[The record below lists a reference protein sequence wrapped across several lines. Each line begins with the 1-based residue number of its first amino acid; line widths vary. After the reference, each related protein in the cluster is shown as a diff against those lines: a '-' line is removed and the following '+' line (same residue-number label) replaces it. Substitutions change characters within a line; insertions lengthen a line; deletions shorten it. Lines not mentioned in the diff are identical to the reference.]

1 MIMKIFIQAT
11 VIVAAVT
18 AAHVPVRRADIPNGF
33 HLWANMTY
41 PDLPP
46 EFGPD
51 VQGQELSYVS
61 KADCLAEIVL
71 APAGQGSIF
80 RTNDDTVGVAHL
92 GDESSPSAGMVIT
105 PGGTATVPSPNTV
118 ELSCSGGTHGVIVT
132 ADGLGYPKEA
142 SPNGGFMACKRENAV
157 ALSFFRAG
165 QRPLLGCSV
174 VQLLPIY

>member
-1 MIMKIFIQAT
+1 MIMKSFIQA
-11 VIVAAVT
+11 IFFAAAVT
-18 AAHVPVRRADIPNGF
+18 AAHVPVRRADTPNGF
-33 HLWANMTY
+33 RLWANMTY

-46 EFGPD
+46 EFGPN
-51 VQGQELSYVS
+51 VQ
-61 KADCLAEIVL
+61 ADCLAEIVL
-71 APAGQGSIF
+71 VPAGQGSIF
-80 RTNDDTVGVAHL
+80 RTDDDTVGVAHL
-92 GDESSPSAGMVIT
+92 GGDSSPSAGMVIT

-118 ELSCSGGTHGVIVT
+118 ELKCSGGTPGIIVT

-142 SPNGGFMACKRENAV
+142 SPNGGFMACKRENNV